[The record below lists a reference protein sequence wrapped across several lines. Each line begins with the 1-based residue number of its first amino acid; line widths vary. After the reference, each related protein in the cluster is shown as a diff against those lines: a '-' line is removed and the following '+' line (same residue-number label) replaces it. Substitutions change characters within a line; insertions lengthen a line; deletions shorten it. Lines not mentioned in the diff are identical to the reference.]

1 VLNVFVIC
9 TPGSTRAVPL
19 LEQLEFNPRV
29 SLHKMTATMIS
40 EMSTVS
46 HEGLRVNT
54 ALARVIYGRDLLP
67 GEIGCAISHN
77 IARKSI
83 SSLPSGGLVFEDDA
97 RISDVESLISDSI
110 KFLEQSADSAKVL
123 SFFTGD
129 SSVGTYS
136 SQGEKIK
143 WSRALGSTP
152 YALAYAIT
160 ARGARLLYDSNSP
173 VKFVADW
180 PVAAVKFY
188 SSNKKYVRH
197 GEINLPSTIEHN
209 SDLRKR
215 PRTFLRVQ
223 IFTGLYYFTN
233 FRQVG
238 NFRNYLEWMWLP
250 RVFFHVQK
258 LTGILKIE
266 MKN

>member
-1 VLNVFVIC
+1 MLNVFVIC

-46 HEGLRVNT
+46 HEGLRVNND
-54 ALARVIYGRDLLP
+54 LARAIYGRNLLP

-77 IARKSI
+77 NARKSI
-83 SSLPSGGLVFEDDA
+83 SSLPLGGLVFEDDA
-97 RISDVESLISDSI
+97 RISDIESLISDSI
-110 KFLEQSADSAKVL
+110 KFLEQSIDSAKVL

-129 SSVGTYS
+129 SSVEKYYS
-136 SQGEKIK
+136 QREKIK
-143 WSRALGSTP
+143 WSRVLGTTP

-160 ARGARLLYDSNSP
+160 ARGAKLLYDSNNP

-180 PVAAVKFY
+180 PVAPVKFY
-188 SSNKKYVRH
+188 ASNNKYVRH

-209 SDLRKR
+209 SDLRRR
-215 PRTFLRVQ
+215 PSAFLRVQ
-223 IFTGLYYFTN
+223 ILTGIYYFTN

-250 RVFFHVQK
+250 RAFFYVQK
-258 LTGILKIE
+258 LTRILKIE